1 MHGYRRTA
9 RARHFEV
16 GRSQE
21 DREVAEGVGRVY
33 QSGWEESFGRGT
45 RDLGSGQT
53 RAARPVRTVTGLRLS
68 GRREVAGR
76 RAPFSS
82 SFPLPLGAA
91 AEPPGLGCSGR
102 PSRAGGAERVR
113 HGKFRS
119 KNRCVTDYCNSCFCE
134 TESLIFCFLY
144 TERVPH
150 VPSRN
155 FARRRGVGAA
165 AARRPTADPAATP
178 VKDLVAGKWRR
189 NRLKRLNQ

>member
-1 MHGYRRTA
+1 MA
-9 RARHFEV
+9 IQRA
-16 GRSQE
+16 
-21 DREVAEGVGRVY
+21 
-33 QSGWEESFGRGT
+33 
-45 RDLGSGQT
+45 GS
-53 RAARPVRTVTGLRLS
+53 RAAP
-68 GRREVAGR
+68 
-76 RAPFSS
+76 RAVFKLVPAAAWCGG
-82 SFPLPLGAA
+82 GAA
-91 AEPPGLGCSGR
+91 GARMFRAS
-102 PSRAGGAERVR
+102 SRAGGAERVR

-155 FARRRGVGAA
+155 FARRRGGVGAA

-189 NRLKRLNQ
+189 NRLKRLNQGREMVGSRKPRSHNIWCTATRLTVRSDRELRECQS